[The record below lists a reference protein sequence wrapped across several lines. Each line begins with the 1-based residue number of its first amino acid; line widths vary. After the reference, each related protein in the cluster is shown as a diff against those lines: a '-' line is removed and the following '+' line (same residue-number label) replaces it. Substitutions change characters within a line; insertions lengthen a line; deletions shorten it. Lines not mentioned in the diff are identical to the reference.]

1 MNVPVAFTSIN
12 PNANYKE
19 SDMEKV
25 VIIGAG
31 AAGLTAAIYTAR
43 ANLSPLVIE
52 GMQPGGQL
60 TTTNDVENYPGFPDG
75 IDGTEMMDKFKVQAE
90 RFGARFLQYDAV
102 EKADFSERPF
112 KLKMMAGDDIEAK
125 TVIIATGATAKYL
138 GLESEQKFMG
148 RGVSACATCDGAFYK
163 DVPIVVVGGGD
174 TACEE
179 AIFLTRFASKVTLV
193 HRRDQLRAS
202 KIMAERAIN
211 NHKIEIAWNSVVDE
225 ILGDDSGVTGVRLKN
240 VKTDELTEIPASGY
254 FSAIGHKPNTDAF
267 IGQLDTDEVGYLIAD
282 GVKTKIEGVYAA
294 GDVSDAIYRQ
304 AVTAAGTGCAA
315 ALEAERFLEAQ
326 GE

>member
-1 MNVPVAFTSIN
+1 
-12 PNANYKE
+12 
-19 SDMEKV
+19 MEKV

-31 AAGLTAAIYTAR
+31 AAGLTSAIYSAR
-43 ANLSPLVIE
+43 ANLEPLVIE

-60 TTTNDVENYPGFPDG
+60 TTTNDVENYPGFPEG
-75 IDGTEMMDKFKVQAE
+75 IDGPSLMTKMRDQAE
-90 RFGARFLQYDAV
+90 RFGAKYQFGEV
-102 EKADFSERPF
+102 IKADLSSRPF
-112 KLKMMAGDDIEAK
+112 KLTITGDEVIEAQ

-138 GLESEQKFMG
+138 GIESEQKLIG
-148 RGVSACATCDGAFYK
+148 RGVSACATCDGAFYR
-163 DVPIVVVGGGD
+163 DVPVVVIGGGD

-179 AIFLTRFASKVTLV
+179 ATFLTRFASKVTLI
-193 HRRDQLRAS
+193 HRRDELRAS
-202 KIMAERAIN
+202 KIMADRAIN
-211 NHKIEIAWNSVVDE
+211 HEKIEMCWNSTIEEVLSDE
-225 ILGDDSGVTGVRLKN
+225 KGVSGVRVKN
-240 VKTDELTEIPASGY
+240 VKTGEVSEIECIGY

-267 IGQLDTDEVGYLIAD
+267 VGQLDMDEVGYLIAD

-315 ALEAERFLEAQ
+315 ALEAERLLERD